1 MRRAMFS
8 DWRAPA
14 TGSGHEGHWDAG
26 ISVEETD
33 DGFVVLADL
42 PGFDRDELSLRLRD
56 DELHLT
62 GEHDEETGTD
72 IHIE

>member
-1 MRRAMFS
+1 MRREMFG
-8 DWRAPA
+8 DWRVPA
-14 TGSGHEGHWDAG
+14 TGAGHEGHWDAG

-42 PGFDRDELSLRLRD
+42 PGFDREELSLRLRD
-56 DELHLT
+56 DELYLT